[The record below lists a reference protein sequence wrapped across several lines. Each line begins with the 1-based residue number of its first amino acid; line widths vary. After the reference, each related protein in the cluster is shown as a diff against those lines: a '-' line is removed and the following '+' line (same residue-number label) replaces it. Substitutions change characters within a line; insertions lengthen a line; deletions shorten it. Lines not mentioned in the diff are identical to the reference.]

1 MPWPE
6 PCGPRTGRRA
16 RTQSPTRPTPSSPPA
31 APVDCPPPSPP
42 PTPSTT
48 GPRSSPTPTSSR
60 HCDRP
65 SQTRGYGASPPASG
79 PWSNGATT
87 STSSPAPTGGR
98 CSAPATAPSPSPP
111 TRHPGRRRARP
122 ARPRPSM
129 TFRRTR
135 RARPPERSRCHW
147 CGPARVGQLPQRR
160 YQRVCR
166 RVRPNERDPVDL
178 TGQLSNFRTPLD
190 QAADQHFLRHSP
202 APAPAADRPDRQ
214 RRLGPDD
221 IGRLVAG
228 YNAGATAK
236 DLAAEYGI
244 HRRTVAAHL
253 ERAGVLRRRQGLVDP
268 AKVREAGEL
277 YEQGWSTDRLA
288 ATTASANTPSTSPS
302 AKPASPSAHPA
313 AAHHQL
319 TASRREPCG
328 LPASRY
334 VRRVRYVCPYQ
345 LPDGCRR
352 TAVTIGRR
360 QLTAGRFVRV

>member
-1 MPWPE
+1 MSRYLPLRDSNSVPAVDVRALTSRYTAR
-6 PCGPRTGRRA
+6 PHRRNSRNAPSYQRCGHR
-16 RTQSPTRPTPSSPPA
+16 
-31 APVDCPPPSPP
+31 
-42 PTPSTT
+42 ST
-48 GPRSSPTPTSSR
+48 
-60 HCDRP
+60 
-65 SQTRGYGASPPASG
+65 
-79 PWSNGATT
+79 
-87 STSSPAPTGGR
+87 PAP
-98 CSAPATAPSPSPP
+98 A
-111 TRHPGRRRARP
+111 
-122 ARPRPSM
+122 
-129 TFRRTR
+129 
-135 RARPPERSRCHW
+135 
-147 CGPARVGQLPQRR
+147 QRR

-166 RVRPNERDPVDL
+166 RVRPAERDPVDL

-288 ATTASANTPSTSPS
+288 AHYRLSQHSVNVALRQAGITIRPPGGSPS
-302 AKPASPSAHPA
+302 PTNRGRPSQRSP
-313 AAHHQL
+313 Q
-319 TASRREPCG
+319 
-328 LPASRY
+328 
-334 VRRVRYVCPYQ
+334 
-345 LPDGCRR
+345 
-352 TAVTIGRR
+352 
-360 QLTAGRFVRV
+360 